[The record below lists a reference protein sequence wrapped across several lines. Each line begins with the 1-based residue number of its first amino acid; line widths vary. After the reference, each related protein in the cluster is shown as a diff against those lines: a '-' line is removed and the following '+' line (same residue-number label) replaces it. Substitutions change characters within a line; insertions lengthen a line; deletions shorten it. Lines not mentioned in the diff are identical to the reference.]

1 MIRNGEFSM
10 NELQKDF
17 AKCVKGYKEARKN
30 LENCVR
36 NALDRGLS
44 KDEILLV
51 VERYQTGMPFC
62 TVIILNEI
70 LNYEKNL
77 RQPPLDLV
85 KEREDERG
93 DV

>member
-1 MIRNGEFSM
+1 M
-10 NELQKDF
+10 NDLQKDF

-30 LENCVR
+30 LENCVK
-36 NALDRGLS
+36 NALDRGLT
-44 KDEILLV
+44 KNEILLV
-51 VERYQTGMPFC
+51 AERYQSGMPFC

-70 LNYEKNL
+70 LEYEKNK

-85 KEREDERG
+85 KERKVERG